1 MAYQVLARKWRPMQ
15 FDQVVGQQHVLEPL
29 FHALEQQRL
38 HHAYLFTGTRGVG
51 KTTIARILA
60 KALNCER
67 GVSARPCGECPS
79 CEEIEQGRFVDLIE
93 VDAASRTKVEDTREL
108 LDNVQ
113 YRPTR
118 GRYKVYL
125 IDEVHMLSRH
135 SFNALLKTLEEPPEH
150 VKFLLATT
158 DPQKLPVTV
167 VSRCLQFNLRALDRE
182 QIVGQLEYV
191 LENENVPHD
200 AQALTLLAQSAKG
213 SMRDALSLTD
223 QAIAQGQG
231 KVQVESV
238 QRMLGH
244 LADAHVHPLLDALAS
259 GDSGSVFEKFDE
271 LKSLVP
277 DPLMILNELQ
287 RVIHR
292 IALIQQIP
300 AMMGAE
306 DKTNTTEALLRKLP
320 AEVLQLYYRI
330 VIEGKKEAPYAVDPQ
345 SAVEMTLL
353 RLLSFTFENPESGE
367 EALTRPPESNLD
379 TITPF
384 EQTEEAAH
392 AGQHSGD
399 TSIQSEADDMSALE
413 AQQRDIE
420 AQAAQHRMS
429 RPAEG
434 VAEDNSV
441 APDEGLAS
449 LLNMRQ
455 DLSGHQ
461 EPEKKNS
468 EIDIETSPEQPHLPS
483 RQPDKQHAEPVLTTP
498 VSLSHIQQR
507 FDSSTRRAADVD
519 SWAALVDATAVQGLT
534 RQLLLNSVL
543 EKVGHQQWC
552 IWVTEE
558 QQSLL
563 SEKTVALAREALC
576 EVLSAQGEYRFL
588 VGSQQMSTPLLIQ
601 QAIDHYRL
609 EQAKLW
615 LQNDSGFNELLNSF
629 DAVTDET
636 SISAR

>member
-60 KALNCER
+60 KALNCEQ
-67 GVSARPCGECPS
+67 GVSAHPCGECQS
-79 CEEIEQGRFVDLIE
+79 CQEIEQGRFVDLIE

-158 DPQKLPVTV
+158 DPQKLPITV

-182 QIVGQLEYV
+182 QIVGQLDYV
-191 LENENVPHD
+191 LEQEHVVHD
-200 AQALTLLAQSAKG
+200 TQALTLLAQSAKG

-231 KVQVESV
+231 EVNTESV

-244 LADAHVHPLLDALAS
+244 LADAHVHPLLNSIAD
-259 GDSGSVFEKFDE
+259 GDNGSVFAKYDE
-271 LKSLVP
+271 LKALVP

-292 IALIQQIP
+292 LALVQQIP

-306 DKTNTTEALLRKLP
+306 DQTKTTQTLLRKLP

-330 VIEGKKEAPYAVDPQ
+330 IIEGKKEAPFAVDPQ

-353 RLLSFTFENPESGE
+353 RLLSFTF
-367 EALTRPPESNLD
+367 A
-379 TITPF
+379 
-384 EQTEEAAH
+384 
-392 AGQHSGD
+392 SGD
-399 TSIQSEADDMSALE
+399 AHSDTDEQPPTSELDALAAQDYSAPEPSEPAPTSVAYDQHDDVDPVDDEATLI

-420 AQAAQHRMS
+420 AQAEQQRSTAS
-429 RPAEG
+429 
-434 VAEDNSV
+434 
-441 APDEGLAS
+441 PDERLTS

-455 DLSGHQ
+455 DLSGNNQ
-461 EPEKKNS
+461 QTEKKNS
-468 EIDIETSPEQPHLPS
+468 EIDVETAAEEPHLVN
-483 RQPDKQHAEPVLTTP
+483 KQQAKETVNNAYTATASLAE
-498 VSLSHIQQR
+498 IQQK
-507 FDSSTRRAADVD
+507 FDASTRRAADVD
-519 SWAALVDATAVQGLT
+519 SWSALVDATDVQGLT

-563 SEKTVALAREALC
+563 SEKTVALARQALAD
-576 EVLSAQGEYRFL
+576 VLSAQGDYSFS
-588 VGSQQMSTPLLIQ
+588 VGSQQMVTPLLIQ
-601 QAIDHYRL
+601 QAIDQYRL
-609 EQAKLW
+609 DQAKQW
-615 LQNDSGFNELLNSF
+615 LKTDTGFNELVNTF
-629 DAVTDET
+629 EAVTDET

>member
-60 KALNCER
+60 KALNCEQ
-67 GVSARPCGECPS
+67 GVSAHPCGECQS
-79 CEEIEQGRFVDLIE
+79 CQEIEQGRFVDLIE

-182 QIVGQLEYV
+182 QIVGQLAHV
-191 LENENVPHD
+191 LGQEKVVYD
-200 AQALTLLAQSAKG
+200 KQALTLLAQSAKG

-231 KVQVESV
+231 EVKTDSV

-244 LADAHVHPLLDALAS
+244 LADARVHPLLDALAD
-259 GDSGSVFEKFDE
+259 GDNGTVFAKYEE
-271 LKSLVP
+271 LKGLVP

-292 IALIQQIP
+292 LALVQQIP

-306 DKTNTTEALLRKLP
+306 DKTKTTQTLLRKLP

-330 VIEGKKEAPYAVDPQ
+330 IIEGKKEAPFAVDPQ

-353 RLLSFTFENPESGE
+353 RLLSFTFASGDAHSDMDEQPPTSELDMMAAQDESAPE
-367 EALTRPPESNLD
+367 PPETTRKSVEQQQHGDLD
-379 TITPF
+379 PVDD
-384 EQTEEAAH
+384 EAML
-392 AGQHSGD
+392 
-399 TSIQSEADDMSALE
+399 I

-420 AQAAQHRMS
+420 AQAEQQ
-429 RPAEG
+429 RPTA
-434 VAEDNSV
+434 S
-441 APDEGLAS
+441 PDDSLTS

-455 DLSGHQ
+455 DLSGNSQ
-461 EPEKKNS
+461 QTEKKNS
-468 EIDIETSPEQPHLPS
+468 EIDVETAADEPHLVSQEQPKATLNTAG
-483 RQPDKQHAEPVLTTP
+483 KVATNLAE
-498 VSLSHIQQR
+498 IQQK
-507 FDSSTRRAADVD
+507 FDGSTRRAADVD
-519 SWAALVDATAVQGLT
+519 SWSALVDATDVQGLT

-563 SEKTVALAREALC
+563 SEKTVTLARQALAD
-576 EVLSAQGEYRFL
+576 VLSAQGEYSFNI
-588 VGSQQMSTPLLIQ
+588 GSQQMVTPLLIQ
-601 QAIDHYRL
+601 QAIDQYRL
-609 EQAKLW
+609 EQAKQW
-615 LQNDSGFNELLNSF
+615 LKTDTGFNELVNTF
-629 DAVTDET
+629 EAVIDET

>member
-60 KALNCER
+60 KALNCEQ
-67 GVSARPCGECPS
+67 GVGARPCGECQS
-79 CEEIEQGRFVDLIE
+79 CQEIEQGRFVDLIE

-158 DPQKLPVTV
+158 DPQKLPITV

-182 QIVGQLEYV
+182 QIVGQLDYV
-191 LENENVPHD
+191 LEQERVAHD
-200 AQALTLLAQSAKG
+200 TQALALLAQSAKG

-231 KVQVESV
+231 EVKTESV

-244 LADAHVHPLLDALAS
+244 LADAHVHPLLDALANA
-259 GDSGSVFEKFDE
+259 DNGSVFQKFDE
-271 LKSLVP
+271 LKALVP

-292 IALIQQIP
+292 LALIQQIP
-300 AMMGAE
+300 AMMASEEQTQITKG
-306 DKTNTTEALLRKLP
+306 LLRKLP

-330 VIEGKKEAPYAVDPQ
+330 IVEGKKEAPYAVDPQ

-353 RLLSFTFENPESGE
+353 RLLSFTFAGPGTEDQTIEQ
-367 EALTRPPESNLD
+367 PPESNLGAMASEEVFDAD
-379 TITPF
+379 TDDNSPELESHTY
-384 EQTEEAAH
+384 EEADEH
-392 AGQHSGD
+392 VGD
-399 TSIQSEADDMSALE
+399 ASELI
-413 AQQRDIE
+413 AQQQDIE
-420 AQAAQHRMS
+420 AQAEQQRA
-429 RPAEG
+429 PAT
-434 VAEDNSV
+434 S
-441 APDEGLAS
+441 DEGLTS

-455 DLSGHQ
+455 DLSASQ
-461 EPEKKNS
+461 ASEKKNS
-468 EIDIETSPEQPHLPS
+468 EIDVETSVDQPHLTT
-483 RQPDKQHAEPVLTTP
+483 KQVTSDAAELTHSAPVNLAQ
-498 VSLSHIQQR
+498 IQQQ
-507 FDSSTRRAADVD
+507 FNSSTRCAADVD
-519 SWAALVDATAVQGLT
+519 NWAALVDATDVQGLT

-563 SEKTVALAREALC
+563 NEKTMTLAREALSD
-576 EVLSAQGEYRFL
+576 VLSAQGEYHFKI
-588 VGSQQMSTPLLIQ
+588 GSQQMTTPLLIQ
-601 QAIDHYRL
+601 QAIDQYRL
-609 EQAKLW
+609 EQAKQW
-615 LQNDSGFNELLNSF
+615 LQGDVGFNQLLDTF
-629 DAVTDET
+629 EAVADET